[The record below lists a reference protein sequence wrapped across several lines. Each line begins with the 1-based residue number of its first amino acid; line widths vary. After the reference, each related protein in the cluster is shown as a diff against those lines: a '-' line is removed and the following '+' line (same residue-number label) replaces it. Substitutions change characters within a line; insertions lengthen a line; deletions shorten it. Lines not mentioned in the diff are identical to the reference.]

1 MTYNQ
6 PATRK
11 EKIANALLY
20 AGQRDS
26 ALGSTKMLK
35 YLYFADV
42 LHYNIFGAPLFN
54 TTYRKLERGPV
65 EMEAYEIVS
74 QNLVNLQPNP
84 YFTIVHPEVKG
95 DTTKC
100 IPKQTPNMC
109 YFCPSQETIFS
120 GVITAIQPHTATDVS
135 RVTHDLVVWDAEGDI
150 ISGSDLLLLPPD
162 WDEIRWIDLSF
173 NPFQGDLA
181 TTIRNLSDNKG
192 KAEEELNTLI
202 KNYPYT
208 DIPEIENAYLAWDSV
223 MRTCLSTRHTDLLPD
238 LKEKGNC
245 VASASSFKQNKRT
258 PENVRLETYEDKFYQ
273 INDLLLEDDAV
284 AKQEADLEIRIANSI
299 LQEIR
304 TEQQKR

>member
-1 MTYNQ
+1 MTQNH
-6 PATRK
+6 PGTRK
-11 EKIANALLY
+11 EKIAHALLY

-42 LHYNIFGAPLFN
+42 LHYNIFGDPIFN
-54 TTYRKLERGPV
+54 TTYWKQDFGPV
-65 EMEAYEIVS
+65 AEGAYS
-74 QNLVNLQPNP
+74 LVTYSND
-84 YFTIVHPEVKG
+84 YFSVVKPKFLG
-95 DTTKC
+95 ETTTC
-100 IPKQTPNMC
+100 LPKKTPNMC
-109 YFCPSQETIFS
+109 YFNTPQETIFS
-120 GVITAIQPHTATDVS
+120 GVITAIQPHTASEVS
-135 RVTHDLVVWDAEGDI
+135 RVTHDLAAWETNKDT
-150 ISGSDLLLLPPD
+150 ISGSDLLLLPSD

-173 NPFQGDLA
+173 NPFQKDLA